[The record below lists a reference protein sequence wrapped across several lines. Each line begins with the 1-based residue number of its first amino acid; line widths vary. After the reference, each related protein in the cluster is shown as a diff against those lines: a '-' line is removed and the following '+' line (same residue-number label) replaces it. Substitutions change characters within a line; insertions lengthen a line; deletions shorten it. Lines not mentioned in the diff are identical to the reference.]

1 MFVIARLM
9 PRWPEGVS
17 VAGQFDHL
25 LAHPFSLPAAMA
37 YTASARG
44 MEVLRSAVGIMGWVD
59 TPMPPWYFWAAAIV
73 LAFAVV
79 APGNRGAWP
88 RPALLAMVTIIAFVM
103 ALCGALYVSWT
114 PVAAQRIEG
123 LQGRY
128 FLPILPLLAWA
139 VPEDGR
145 RLERLQE
152 LAWYPVLLF
161 PLVTLAVLPGVI
173 VERYYGSWSM
183 LAETLPALLLP

>member
-1 MFVIARLM
+1 M
-9 PRWPEGVS
+9 
-17 VAGQFDHL
+17 
-25 LAHPFSLPAAMA
+25 
-37 YTASARG
+37 
-44 MEVLRSAVGIMGWVD
+44 
-59 TPMPPWYFWAAAIV
+59 
-73 LAFAVV
+73 V
-79 APGNRGAWP
+79 APGNRGAWL
-88 RPALLAMVTIIAFVM
+88 RPALLAVVTIIAFVV

-114 PVAAQRIEG
+114 PVAAQRVEG